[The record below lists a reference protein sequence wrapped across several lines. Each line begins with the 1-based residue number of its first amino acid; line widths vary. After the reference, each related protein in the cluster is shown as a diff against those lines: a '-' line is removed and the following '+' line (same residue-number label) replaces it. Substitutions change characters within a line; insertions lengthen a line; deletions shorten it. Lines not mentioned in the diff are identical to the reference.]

1 MHFALPV
8 RGTQARAAAALVL
21 SILASGCL
29 ASGGGAGQVSGDALT
44 RLQRARAARPND
56 AKVVRALGLA
66 FYKNQRYDSARV
78 YLRQATRLDPR
89 DGTSALYLGLSA
101 ERLND
106 IATARDAYR
115 SYQQHGRTSRVRR
128 QLEARLAALTRLEL
142 QMAAKSAVA
151 QEQRLASQQGSPR
164 TVAVMP
170 LRFVGSDST
179 LRPLERG
186 LAELITIDLARSSQL
201 TVVERARMQALL
213 DELALQGSG
222 ATDSTTNVRAGRIIQ
237 AGRIVSGQIMQDDQR
252 LRVDAAILNT
262 ATSGLAGGAASENT
276 IEQLFAI
283 QKSIV
288 LQLFDSLGV
297 RLTTAERNAI
307 QQRPTRSM
315 QAFLAYSRGLE
326 FQDMGRYGDAARSF
340 GEAAR
345 IDPGFSMAAQ
355 KSSEAQAA
363 AQGAQLTAVTLEANL
378 AGTSEQA
385 AADQSAQGNV
395 PGAGAR
401 ENSARNVA
409 EGLNPSQAA
418 NATGTAVGVTVSRPD
433 KDPTSAATGREN
445 TTSTARVTLVVRLPN
460 N

>member
-1 MHFALPV
+1 MPPPPRLL
-8 RGTQARAAAALVL
+8 RTARAAATLGL
-21 SILASGCL
+21 TLLASGCL
-29 ASGGGAGQVSGDALT
+29 ASGPVGAGGIA

-66 FYKNQRYDSARV
+66 FYENQRYDSARV
-78 YLRQATRLDPR
+78 YLSQATRLNPR
-89 DGTSALYLGLSA
+89 DGTAALYLGLTS

-106 IATARDAYR
+106 FAAAKAAYR
-115 SYQQHGRTSRVRR
+115 TYQQYGRTSRVRR

-142 QMAAKSAVA
+142 QVAAKSAVA
-151 QEQRLASQQGSPR
+151 QEQQLSAQQGSPR

-170 LRFVGSDST
+170 LRFIGRDST

-201 TVVERARMQALL
+201 TVVERARIQALL
-213 DELALQGSG
+213 DELALQSSG
-222 ATDSTTNVRAGRIIQ
+222 ATDSATNVRAGKMIQ
-237 AGRIVSGQIMQDDQR
+237 AGRIVSGQILQDEQR
-252 LRVDAAILNT
+252 LRVDAAIVNT
-262 ATSGLAGGAASENT
+262 TTSGVAGGAASENT

-283 QKSIV
+283 QKAIV

-307 QQRPTRSM
+307 EQRPTRSM

-326 FQDMGRYGDAARSF
+326 FQDQGRYLDAARFF

-355 KSSEAQAA
+355 KSAESQAA
-363 AQGAQLTAVTLEANL
+363 AQGAQLTAATLDANL
-378 AGTSEQA
+378 AGTPEEA
-385 AADQSAQGNV
+385 AAEQSAQGSI
-395 PGAGAR
+395 PGAGIA

-409 EGLNPSQAA
+409 DGLNPSQAG
-418 NATGTAVGVTVSRPD
+418 NATGAAGVGTV
-433 KDPTSAATGREN
+433 
-445 TTSTARVTLVVRLPN
+445 
-460 N
+460 

>member
-1 MHFALPV
+1 MPLPRPSV
-8 RGTQARAAAALVL
+8 RAVATLGLSLLV
-21 SILASGCL
+21 SGCL
-29 ASGGGAGQVSGDALT
+29 ASGQVSADGLA

-66 FYKNQRYDSARV
+66 FHKNQRFDSARV

-89 DGTSALYLGLSA
+89 DGTAALYLGLAS

-106 IATARDAYR
+106 IGGAKAAYQT
-115 SYQQHGRTSRVRR
+115 YQQYGRTSRVRR

-142 QMAAKSAVA
+142 QLAARTAVA
-151 QEQRLASQQGSPR
+151 QEQRLASQSGSPR

-170 LRFVGSDST
+170 LRFVGPDSS

-213 DELALQGSG
+213 DELALQTSG
-222 ATDSTTNVRAGRIIQ
+222 ATDSATNVRAGKIIQ
-237 AGRIVSGQIMQDDQR
+237 AGRIVSGQILQNEQR
-252 LRVDAAILNT
+252 LRVDAAIVNT
-262 ATSGLAGGAASENT
+262 QTSGLAGGAANENT

-283 QKSIV
+283 QKAIV

-297 RLTTAERNAI
+297 RLTTAERIAI
-307 QQRPTRSM
+307 EQRPTRSM

-326 FQDMGRYGDAARSF
+326 FHDQGRYNEAARFF

-345 IDPGFSMAAQ
+345 IDPSFGMAAQ
-355 KSSEAQAA
+355 KSAESQAA

-378 AGTSEQA
+378 AGTQEQA
-385 AADQSAQGNV
+385 AADQSAQGVV
-395 PGAGAR
+395 PGGR
-401 ENSARNVA
+401 VGENSAQNVA
-409 EGLNPSQAA
+409 NGLNPSQAG
-418 NATGTAVGVTVSRPD
+418 NATGSAGTGVVTRPD
-433 KDPTSAATGREN
+433 KDPLSAATGRE
-445 TTSTARVTLVVRLPN
+445 TATSTARVTLTVRIPN